1 MPASPLFLAIRSL
14 IAIPLLLILLWIVLL
29 HPARQHPGLE
39 RLRKYRYAHRG
50 LHDKP
55 RIPENSMAAFRLAA
69 EHGFG
74 VELDVHLTRDG
85 RLAVIHDSSLLRTCG
100 HDVLV
105 EDLTAEELSPFRLEG
120 TDEQIPFLE
129 YVLPLFEDRAPLIVE
144 LKPLRGNHAALSK
157 AATECLD
164 RFRAEYCV
172 ESFDPR
178 CVSWLK
184 KNRPDVI
191 RGQLAENF
199 FHSDTKLSFP
209 LRFAC
214 THLLFNPGTRPDF
227 VAYRYQDLRMPAN
240 RIACGLWNTQSVTW
254 TICKPEDM
262 IAAEQN
268 GSIVIFEQFTP
279 ESTPVS

>member
-1 MPASPLFLAIRSL
+1 MPHTPLFLTIRSL
-14 IAIPLLLILLWIVLL
+14 IAIPAVLFLLWVVLL

-39 RLRKYRYAHRG
+39 RLRKFRYAHRG

-100 HDVLV
+100 HDVQV
-105 EDLTAEELSPFRLEG
+105 EDLTAAELAAFRLEG
-120 TDEQIPFLE
+120 TEEQIPFLE
-129 YVLPLFEDRAPLIVE
+129 EILPLFENCAPLIVE
-144 LKPLRGNHAALSK
+144 LKPLRGNHAALAK
-157 AATECLD
+157 AATDCLD
-164 RFRAEYCV
+164 RFQAEYCV

-178 CVSWLK
+178 CVFWLK

-191 RGQLAENF
+191 RGQLSENF
-199 FHSDTKLSFP
+199 FRSETKLAFP
-209 LRFAC
+209 LRLAC

-227 VAYRYQDLRMPAN
+227 VAYRYQDHRMLAN
-240 RIACGLWNTQSVTW
+240 RIACRLWNTQSVTW

-262 IAAEQN
+262 IAAEKN